1 MNNLTHFKN
10 TTTVKTVST
19 ALLLVLSFVSLRS
32 AADDPAGSSGNAA
45 ANLLTA
51 GLLGYGNS
59 DLQACKDGTY
69 DKSTCQAIMD
79 KKRKDSLGCSDIVR
93 QYNDAKKAIAK
104 SCDEAGI
111 STKVTKAKP
120 TDDNYADSDDND
132 NITQT
137 CQDQVQSCNSNM
149 SSGASGSILSNTA
162 AAYLNATGSAYAGV
176 AGALAGGASSSGCPQ
191 MSGKTYFNR
200 KDSIQKDIDSTQKEL
215 ADLNDDKA
223 KAQDDYNKQIS
234 DMQDDVN
241 KAQDQ
246 LDQTKLDINDKKRKQ
261 LSDFQTQQSQMKDQ
275 LRQKSSD
282 ILSLRGQLIQSQQDQ
297 ALKLIAMTDASG
309 KRACMKAVNDANK
322 AYGAVSGSTSIAAQ
336 KSKKADLIATYN
348 DCMDAFNQQRVALNK
363 SKKQEQD
370 QINQQITNTQQSVD
384 DLNSS
389 LNTSSEQL
397 TEMQNDAQ
405 TEQDNA
411 TQKVVK
417 LMQTTQ
423 TKMAAAQQ
431 KLQSNLQTLEA
442 KNTSLSQKL
451 NRLNSELSALGP
463 VPQEESTQTAKSI
476 GTEVSTNQEIINDI
490 TSDPDKSQCL
500 ETGSKKSSRS
510 TKAIGG

>member
-1 MNNLTHFKN
+1 MNNLTRFKN
-10 TTTVKTVST
+10 TTTVKIVSKIIFVVSC
-19 ALLLVLSFVSLRS
+19 LVADHSFAADTQNAS
-32 AADDPAGSSGNAA
+32 AAAGINPYALSAVSPYDDVCNSQSSYYN
-45 ANLLTA
+45 
-51 GLLGYGNS
+51 
-59 DLQACKDGTY
+59 QMACER
-69 DKSTCQAIMD
+69 
-79 KKRKDSLGCSDIVR
+79 KKRGIVCSSVQSQFNSANNAI
-93 QYNDAKKAIAK
+93 NKA
-104 SCDEAGI
+104 CGNAGI
-111 STKVTKAKP
+111 STKTTKLTSK
-120 TDDNYADSDDND
+120 DDAYYDQSTSND
-132 NITQT
+132 GIQKQS
-137 CQDQVQSCNSNM
+137 CQDQVAQCNSNM
-149 SSGASGSILSNTA
+149 STGASGSILSNTA
-162 AAYLNATGSAYAGV
+162 AAYLNATGSAYAGI
-176 AGALAGGASSSGCPQ
+176 AGALANGSSSSSCPQ

-200 KDSIQKDIDSTQKEL
+200 KDSLEKDIDSTQKEL

-241 KAQDQ
+241 KAQEQ
-246 LDQTKLDINDKKRKQ
+246 LDQTKLDIKDKKRKQ
-261 LSDFQTQQSQMKDQ
+261 LTDFQTQQSQMKDQ
-275 LRQKSSD
+275 LRQKSAD
-282 ILSLRGQLIQSQQDQ
+282 VLSLRGQLIQSQQDQ

-322 AYGAVSGSTSIAAQ
+322 AYGAISGSTSIAEQ
-336 KSKKADLIATYN
+336 KTKKADLIATYN

-370 QINQQITNTQQSVD
+370 QINQQITNTQQSID

-389 LNTSSEQL
+389 LNTASEQL

-405 TEQDNA
+405 TEEDNA

-431 KLQSNLQTLEA
+431 KLQSNLQTIEA

-463 VPQEESTQTAKSI
+463 VPPEDSSESASSI
-476 GTEVSTNQEIINDI
+476 GSEITSNQETINDI
-490 TSDPDKSQCL
+490 LSDPAQADCL
-500 ETGSKKSSRS
+500 SKAAQKR
-510 TKAIGG
+510 AQDANGGVN